1 MMMIGSAFVLLL
13 LLGGFL
19 LLLLVGGV
27 FLARR
32 GEGDLGLQEQ
42 RQQAPEQILD
52 QRLARGEISEE
63 EYDEIRARMQE

>member
-1 MMMIGSAFVLLL
+1 MMMMGSAFLLLL

-32 GEGDLGLQEQ
+32 EGGDLGLQEQ
-42 RQQAPEQILD
+42 RQQTPKQILD

-63 EYDEIRARMQE
+63 EYDEIRARIQE